1 MPTEEEEYGIL
12 LCLWIRLQSMERL
25 VIHCAVVGTGLFL
38 LLFNS
43 ARFLKTINMFF
54 LSGSLCVFSIH
65 VIYRCVPL
73 IQFCFIR
80 SLSKRKT
87 GAPINISIG
96 TSIVIKKM
104 ANVCRAWPNRCRK
117 QRCFRRK
124 HQAK

>member
-54 LSGSLCVFSIH
+54 LSCLLCVFSIH
-65 VIYRCVPL
+65 VIYRCVPML

-80 SLSKRKT
+80 SLSKGKT

-96 TSIVIKKM
+96 ISIVIKK
-104 ANVCRAWPNRCRK
+104 NG
-117 QRCFRRK
+117 
-124 HQAK
+124 